1 MGDAGSEETGTG
13 GSAGTRPFGRA
24 LRIGF
29 ALDVKG
35 YGGRSVPQR
44 DEVQERLS
52 QLVTAALATCGNDLN
67 LQVVDHQWNGD
78 GINAL
83 LPTYIDPTA
92 VVPVLVRSLAAGL
105 RLENA
110 RQADRM
116 RLRMAVGVGLS
127 EARAT
132 GYGGPMIMEI
142 SRLVDS
148 AALRSALD
156 QAPDADL
163 AVAVS
168 DSLYSLVIKAGY
180 PGLPE
185 GQFTPVTAVS
195 KEFSETAWIWL
206 STRQWSTPAY
216 EPLRPDDP
224 REVGE
229 YRLVA
234 RIGAG
239 QAGQVY
245 LASAEAP
252 PAVGAGAPGGSREWA
267 AVKVFDPALTA
278 NPDVERRL
286 SVGILGGKVLPGGP
300 NLTRVLAPREL
311 ERPLWTE
318 SPAWVA
324 STLVRGPSLA
334 AAISETGP
342 LPADATGWLAVTL
355 ARAVATAHL
364 VPLAHQSVCPHN
376 VLLDAG
382 GPVLTDWGLNR
393 TALVNG
399 PGDIAADAAADVL
412 MLAATVCY
420 AATGRPP
427 WGEQVDGLADVRDRP
442 SDSDIDLSGCPAALR
457 PLLAECLAADP
468 AARPTAAAALSRLTA
483 MVGRQ
488 PQSWLPG
495 PVSAR
500 IAEYQTLPPFPR
512 GRLRWPR

>member
-1 MGDAGSEETGTG
+1 M
-13 GSAGTRPFGRA
+13 
-24 LRIGF
+24 
-29 ALDVKG
+29 
-35 YGGRSVPQR
+35 
-44 DEVQERLS
+44 
-52 QLVTAALATCGNDLN
+52 ATCGDDLD
-67 LQVVDHQWNGD
+67 LQVIDHQWNGD

-83 LPTYIDPTA
+83 LPTDIDPTA
-92 VVPVLVRSLAAGL
+92 VVPVLIRSLAAEL
-105 RLENA
+105 RQDNT
-110 RQADRM
+110 RHADRI
-116 RLRMAVGVGLS
+116 RLRMAIGLGLS
-127 EARAT
+127 EWRAT

-142 SRLVDS
+142 SRLIDS
-148 AALRSALD
+148 LALRSALNE
-156 QAPDADL
+156 APDADL

-168 DSLYSLVIKAGY
+168 RHLYALVIKAGY
-180 PGLPE
+180 PGIPE
-185 GQFTPVTAVS
+185 GQFTQVTAS
-195 KEFSETAWIWL
+195 AKEFSETAWIWL

-216 EPLRPDDP
+216 QPLQPDDP
-224 REVGE
+224 REVGG

-234 RIGAG
+234 RIGAS

-245 LASAEAP
+245 LASTDG
-252 PAVGAGAPGGSREWA
+252 PAAGQGTTDGSREWV
-267 AVKVFDPALTA
+267 AVKVFDPALSA

-311 ERPLWTE
+311 ERPLRAD
-318 SPAWVA
+318 SPAWAA

-334 AAISETGP
+334 AAVNETGP
-342 LPADATGWLAVTL
+342 LPADATGWLAVNL

-376 VLLDAG
+376 VLLDAT

-399 PGDIAADAAADVL
+399 PGAIAADAAADVL
-412 MLAATVCY
+412 MLAATVYY

-427 WGEQVDGLADVRDRP
+427 WGEQVDGLADLRDRP
-442 SDSDIDLSGCPAALR
+442 DEVDLPGCPATLR
-457 PLLAECLAADP
+457 PLFAECLAADP
-468 AARPTAAAALSRLTA
+468 AARPSAAAVLSRLTA
-483 MVGRQ
+483 VVGRQ

-500 IAEYQTLPPFPR
+500 VAEYQTLPPFPR